1 VVTVAG
7 VVAGLVGARLR
18 HAGGRWRIVAVGL
31 AAGAAIPVLIAGSA
45 AVTADAALRRGI
57 TDLPPGDRSVVVSY
71 NGLLDR
77 SEAAA
82 VDRDVRSQLPQV
94 AAGPVRRQLI
104 YRAMSDRA
112 GGTFTLGATDGLAAA
127 VRLIDGRLPRSCTPT
142 RCEVVA
148 VPPAGGGAGDPRL
161 PPLGLVVVGHAV
173 RTDPLLLSGTF
184 EPEVGRPLLLA
195 DGVDAAASNQALS
208 AFQRTYGWVTPLDIG
223 AVNRLGVT
231 GWIRAGTDMADELWR
246 RRTGL
251 VVTTPDDALAAQET
265 RARSSSRRFALLG
278 GTAGVL
284 LLGAAVAGGA
294 ALRHDHARFV
304 GALQRRG
311 ASPRQV
317 MAVVVGEVAA
327 TSAAGAV
334 LGVALGSG
342 VTAVLAARGDLPVL
356 ATVGRAVA
364 VGAPA
369 VLALAALAGV
379 LLAVTL
385 RRAAERD
392 GVDDATWRAVA
403 LGAITAAAV
412 AALLAARGG
421 VGVAPEGGAVAN
433 DPLLPALPALVLVAA
448 ALVAARGWPLMARTM
463 QRLLPRRAIAA
474 RLGVGAVA
482 ARPLRAAATA
492 ALLTAAVGGS
502 VFAGAYRATLER
514 GSGDQAAF
522 AVPTTAR
529 VTSGSSGSAP
539 LSVATPADYAA
550 VAPGATAYP
559 VLRLAGSLRVRSVQA
574 EAVQLVGVD
583 PSALTD
589 AARWKAVTGGPNA
602 ADVAK
607 GLTPANPPADG
618 RGVAL
623 PAGRTLR
630 ILTTGSPVTVA
641 VTAWVGGAD
650 GRERPVPLAVSPA
663 GPSTPAALT
672 GALPDLGS
680 PLHLLSL
687 TVREVTEDATKRQHA
702 IGEGNRNLAAPSG
715 TITFGAVDVDGRPV
729 IEPWQGWSG
738 RGLEPAEASAT
749 LRYVLQGD
757 LLVLDARPGGPGVD
771 VPLPVAADPLTASGG
786 NVTLTLDGQAVLVRP
801 VAVLPRFPTVSGRF
815 VVADRATLARVADHA
830 VPGSGEPTEVWLDVP
845 EAGLPAA
852 RAAFAKAPLDRVRAT
867 WRADTEHELRTD
879 PVATGAVSLLVGGTA
894 LTLAVALAALV
905 LLVVTARY
913 DDAAELYAWEADG
926 VPPRTLRMALWWRA
940 AAVAALAVPTGVVAG
955 LVLARLAARL
965 VSVTAGARDPQPPLA
980 VGMGSGA
987 ALLFVVIGLA
997 GALAVAALVAGR
1009 SLREPLP
1016 VVPRGAG

>member
-1 VVTVAG
+1 MVAG

-45 AVTADAALRRGI
+45 AVTADAALRRGVA
-57 TDLPPGDRSVVVSY
+57 DLPPGDRTVVVSY

-82 VDRDVRSQLPQV
+82 VDRDVRSQLPRV

-112 GGTFTLGATDGLAAA
+112 GGTFTLGATDDLGAA
-127 VRLIDGRLPRSCTPT
+127 VRLLDGRLPRSCTPT
-142 RCEVVA
+142 RCEVVVA
-148 VPPAGGGAGDPRL
+148 PPAGGGAGDPAL
-161 PPLGLVVVGHAV
+161 PPIGLVIVGHAV

-184 EPEVGRPLLLA
+184 EPEAGRPLLLA
-195 DGVDAAASNQALS
+195 DGVDAAASIESLS
-208 AFQRTYGWVTPLDIG
+208 AFQRSYGWVTPLDIR
-223 AVNRLGVT
+223 AVHRLGVT

-246 RRTGL
+246 RQSGL
-251 VVTTPDDALAAQET
+251 VVTTPDDALAAQAT
-265 RARSSSRRFALLG
+265 RAQSSSRRFALLG

-327 TSAAGAV
+327 TAAAGAV

-364 VGAPA
+364 AGAPA

-392 GVDDATWRAVA
+392 GVDDATWRAVGLSA
-403 LGAITAAAV
+403 VTAAAV

-421 VGVAPEGGAVAN
+421 VGVSPEGGSVAN

-463 QRLLPRRAIAA
+463 QRFLPRRAIAA

-529 VTSGSSGSAP
+529 VTAGSTGLAP
-539 LSVATPADYAA
+539 LDVAAPANYAA
-550 VAPGATAYP
+550 VASGATAYP

-574 EAVQLVGVD
+574 EAVQFVGLD
-583 PSALTD
+583 PRALTD
-589 AARWKAVTGGPNA
+589 AARWKAVTGGPGA

-607 GLTPANPPADG
+607 ELTPVNPPADG

-623 PAGRTLR
+623 PAGRLVWVVHDQR
-630 ILTTGSPVTVA
+630 RVEAPVELQPA
-641 VTAWVGGAD
+641 VRVK
-650 GRERPVPLAVSPA
+650 PVRTRVRYDELQSRR
-663 GPSTPAALT
+663 
-672 GALPDLGS
+672 LPDGYL
-680 PLHLLSL
+680 
-687 TVREVTEDATKRQHA
+687 
-702 IGEGNRNLAAPSG
+702 
-715 TITFGAVDVDGRPV
+715 
-729 IEPWQGWSG
+729 
-738 RGLEPAEASAT
+738 RG
-749 LRYVLQGD
+749 G
-757 LLVLDARPGGPGVD
+757 DARD
-771 VPLPVAADPLTASGG
+771 
-786 NVTLTLDGQAVLVRP
+786 AV
-801 VAVLPRFPTVSGRF
+801 G
-815 VVADRATLARVADHA
+815 VVADRQAVPVHAGRNGQSVADADREHIPGADTDQRTGNGTA
-830 VPGSGEPTEVWLDVP
+830 VGVCVYNSTAQVDPAPGGREAQRPGRTAAPAPCLDLGDDACGERTGCVTSEAGERHRAAYRRSTENGGQDGATPDGSGPRVIR
-845 EAGLPAA
+845 GAA
-852 RAAFAKAPLDRVRAT
+852 
-867 WRADTEHELRTD
+867 
-879 PVATGAVSLLVGGTA
+879 
-894 LTLAVALAALV
+894 
-905 LLVVTARY
+905 
-913 DDAAELYAWEADG
+913 
-926 VPPRTLRMALWWRA
+926 
-940 AAVAALAVPTGVVAG
+940 
-955 LVLARLAARL
+955 
-965 VSVTAGARDPQPPLA
+965 
-980 VGMGSGA
+980 GSGRVQIRQGHSTILGHQQQA
-987 ALLFVVIGLA
+987 IATETMKIH
-997 GALAVAALVAGR
+997 
-1009 SLREPLP
+1009 
-1016 VVPRGAG
+1016 